1 MLVYRI
7 EREKYLTQTLKG
19 IGAALAK
26 GFRWNSLNTFMVH
39 TAESRALALLEISI
53 HLDLSEDLPSDRF
66 YVEIVI
72 PNEIAIMEVSLS
84 DLPFNWDAKPPSK
97 ATQFI
102 GDDFIIGNDA
112 AVLKVPSAVIPYEYN
127 YLLNP
132 NHADAN
138 KIKIANTNPVKF
150 DPRLKP

>member
-53 HLDLSEDLPSDRF
+53 HFLSLTVGGCFCRVQRSSTP
-66 YVEIVI
+66 V
-72 PNEIAIMEVSLS
+72 
-84 DLPFNWDAKPPSK
+84 
-97 ATQFI
+97 FI
-102 GDDFIIGNDA
+102 DFRC
-112 AVLKVPSAVIPYEYN
+112 L
-127 YLLNP
+127 
-132 NHADAN
+132 
-138 KIKIANTNPVKF
+138 T
-150 DPRLKP
+150 